1 MYVCMYTHTRTH
13 TYKQSPTAEQRP
25 PHAVT
30 IVYIRYERRFYVEG
44 FGFRI

>member
-1 MYVCMYTHTRTH
+1 MSSEEEDTCLRS
-13 TYKQSPTAEQRP
+13 KQSPTAEQRP